1 MIKKIIFL
9 LFPTVLSAT
18 NPLPK
23 DRMSGNFDLG
33 MNFTK
38 NSESTFQFNNLFLI
52 KYHKGKSYISFK
64 NNISLINKSGEEE
77 ILNKGLQDFK
87 YGINSKK
94 LYINLTLNHMYD
106 ISRSIKNRYGSG
118 LGVSYNYT
126 DEDNKKLGIGVSAI
140 RELEINILEETKLQN
155 RISTNLDFMLKPNK
169 NVSIVTSNLYQPN
182 IEEIGDFRWK
192 ISISFRLVLNSHFL
206 LSLNNT
212 YNYDSRPEEGVTNSD
227 FQMINS
233 VSYTF

>member
-1 MIKKIIFL
+1 MLKKIIFL
-9 LFPTVLSAT
+9 LFPTVLFAT

-23 DRMSGNFDLG
+23 DGVSGNFDLG

-38 NSESTFQFNNLFLI
+38 NSESTFQLNNLFLI
-52 KYHKGKSYISFK
+52 NYQKGKSSISLK

-87 YGINSKK
+87 YSLNSKK
-94 LYINLTLNHMYD
+94 IDINLTLNHKYD

-118 LGVSYNYT
+118 LGVSYNHI
-126 DEDNKKLGIGVSAI
+126 DKDNKKLGMGISAI
-140 RELEINILEETKLQN
+140 RELEINLFEEQKIQN

-169 NVSIVTSNLYQPN
+169 NISIVASNQYQPN
-182 IEEIGDFRWK
+182 IEEAGDFRWK
-192 ISISFRLVLNSHFL
+192 TIISLRVALNSYFL
-206 LSLNNT
+206 LSINNT

>member
-1 MIKKIIFL
+1 
-9 LFPTVLSAT
+9 
-18 NPLPK
+18 
-23 DRMSGNFDLG
+23 

-52 KYHKGKSYISFK
+52 KYQKGKSSICLK

-87 YGINSKK
+87 YSLNSKK
-94 LYINLTLNHMYD
+94 LELNLTLNHMYD

-118 LGVSYNYT
+118 FGVTYNHA
-126 DEDNKKLGIGVSAI
+126 DEDNKKLGIGISAI
-140 RELEINILEETKLQN
+140 RELEINLLEEQKLQN
-155 RISTNLDFMLKPNK
+155 RISSNLDFMLKPNK
-169 NVSIVTSNLYQPN
+169 NISIVASNLYQPN

-192 ISISFRLVLNSHFL
+192 TSISFRLVLNSHFL

-212 YNYDSRPEEGVTNSD
+212 YNYDSRPEDGVTNSD

-233 VSYTF
+233 ISYTF

>member
-1 MIKKIIFL
+1 MLKKIVFL
-9 LFPTVLSAT
+9 LFPTVLFAT

-23 DRMSGNFDLG
+23 DGVTGNFDLG

-52 KYHKGKSYISFK
+52 KYQKGKSSISLK
-64 NNISLINKSGEEE
+64 NNMSLINKSGEEE

-87 YGINSKK
+87 YALNSKK
-94 LYINLTLNHMYD
+94 LDLNLTLNHMYD

-118 LGVSYNYT
+118 LGVSYNHT

-140 RELEINILEETKLQN
+140 RELEINLLEEQKLQN

-169 NVSIVTSNLYQPN
+169 NISIVASNLYQPN
-182 IEEIGDFRWK
+182 IEESGDFRWK
-192 ISISFRLVLNSHFL
+192 TSISFRVALNSHFL
-206 LSLNNT
+206 LSINNT

-233 VSYTF
+233 ISYTF

>member
-1 MIKKIIFL
+1 
-9 LFPTVLSAT
+9 
-18 NPLPK
+18 
-23 DRMSGNFDLG
+23 
-33 MNFTK
+33 
-38 NSESTFQFNNLFLI
+38 
-52 KYHKGKSYISFK
+52 
-64 NNISLINKSGEEE
+64 
-77 ILNKGLQDFK
+77 
-87 YGINSKK
+87 
-94 LYINLTLNHMYD
+94 MYD

-155 RISTNLDFMLKPNK
+155 RISSNLDFMLKPNK
-169 NVSIVTSNLYQPN
+169 NISIVASNLYQPN

-192 ISISFRLVLNSHFL
+192 TSISFRLVLNSHFL

>member
-1 MIKKIIFL
+1 MLKKIIFL
-9 LFPTVLSAT
+9 LFPTVLFAT

-23 DRMSGNFDLG
+23 DGVTGNFDLG

-52 KYHKGKSYISFK
+52 KFQKGKSSISLK

-87 YGINSKK
+87 YALNSKK
-94 LYINLTLNHMYD
+94 LYLNLTLNHMYD

-118 LGVSYNYT
+118 LGVSYNHT

-140 RELEINILEETKLQN
+140 RELEINLLEEQKLQN
-155 RISTNLDFMLKPNK
+155 RISANLDFMLKPNK
-169 NVSIVTSNLYQPN
+169 NISIVASNLYQPN
-182 IEEIGDFRWK
+182 IEESGDFRWK
-192 ISISFRLVLNSHFL
+192 TSISFRVALNSHFL
-206 LSLNNT
+206 LSINNT
-212 YNYDSRPEEGVTNSD
+212 YNYDSKPEEGVTNSD